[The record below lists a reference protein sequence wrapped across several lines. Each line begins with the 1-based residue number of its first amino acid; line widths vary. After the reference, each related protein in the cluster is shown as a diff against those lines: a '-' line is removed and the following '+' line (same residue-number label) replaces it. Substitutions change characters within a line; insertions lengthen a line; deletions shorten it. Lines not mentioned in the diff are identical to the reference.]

1 MSFSI
6 VVLAAGQGT
15 RMRSDLPKVLQPLA
29 GRPLLAHVLDAAE
42 AAGAAAR
49 HVVYGFGGDE
59 VRARLSDRDVTWVLQ
74 AEQLG
79 TGHALAQA
87 LPGIPDDHIVVVLY
101 GDVPLIRPETIHRL
115 VASAEPDRLA
125 LLTARLVDP
134 TGYGR
139 VVRDD
144 AGAVCR
150 IVEEKD
156 ASSAERSIGEINT
169 GLLAARAS
177 RLDGWLERVGS
188 DNAQGEFYLTDVA
201 ELAVHDGVDVI
212 GEPALDIDE
221 VSGIND
227 RSQLAA
233 AEAAYR
239 ARRAAALMRDGAIL
253 ADPARIDIRGEVA
266 CGRDVFIDVGVVFEG
281 AVTIGDGVR
290 IGPYCVIC
298 DSRIEQGAQLHP
310 YSHLE
315 SAVVGP
321 GCSVGPYGRLRP
333 GAVLAAGARV
343 GNFVEIKKSE
353 IGPGSKVNHLTYI
366 GDATIGADVNV
377 GAGTITCNYDGANK
391 WPTRIGD
398 RAFIGSGV
406 ELVAPV
412 DIGADATIGAGST
425 ITKRA
430 PDGQLTVARSRHQA
444 TVPGWRRPVK
454 KKT

>member
-15 RMRSDLPKVLQPLA
+15 RMRSDLPKVLQPLG

-42 AAGAAAR
+42 TAGAAAC

-59 VRARLSDRDVTWVLQ
+59 VRARLGDRDVTWVLQ

-87 LPGIPDDHIVVVLY
+87 LPGIPDDHTVVVLY
-101 GDVPLIRPETIHRL
+101 GDVPLILPETIHRL
-115 VASAEPDRLA
+115 VASAEPDRLS
-125 LLTARLVDP
+125 LLTAHLPDP

-144 AGAVCR
+144 AGAVRR
-150 IVEEKD
+150 IVEDKD
-156 ASSAERSIGEINT
+156 ATSAERSIREINT

-177 RLDGWLERVGS
+177 RLAGWLERIGS

-201 ELAVHDGVDVI
+201 ELAVRDGVDVI
-212 GEPALDIDE
+212 GEPALDVDE

-253 ADPARIDIRGEVA
+253 ADPARIDIRGRVD
-266 CGRDVFIDVGVVFEG
+266 CGRDVFIDVGVVLEG
-281 AVTIGDGVR
+281 KVTIGDGAR
-290 IGPYCVIC
+290 IGPYCVIR
-298 DSRIEQGAQLHP
+298 DSQIEAGAQLLA

-315 SAVVGP
+315 AAIVGP

-333 GAVLAAGARV
+333 GAVLAAGAKV
-343 GNFVEIKKSE
+343 GNFVEIKMSE

-391 WPTRIGD
+391 GRTVIGD

-412 DIGADATIGAGST
+412 EVGADATIGAGST

-430 PDGQLTVARSRHQA
+430 PDGQLTVARNRQV
-444 TVPGWRRPVK
+444 TIVDWERPVK
-454 KKT
+454 KKS